1 MDRLP
6 GWADAVLVPLVSLL
20 LAALL
25 SALVILGIG
34 ESPVE
39 ALRIMITGAFG
50 STYGWGYTLYYATTF
65 MFTGLAF
72 AVASHAGMFNIG
84 AEGQAM
90 LGGLGVA
97 LVCLALPW
105 PHWALA
111 LPAAMAGARC
121 SARFGRWSRRG
132 CRRRGAVTS

>member
-6 GWADAVLVPLVSLL
+6 GWADAVLVPLVSLF

-84 AEGQAM
+84 AEGQFIAGAICGSALPILMPEANGIWVLPTMLIMAM
-90 LGGLGVA
+90 LGGMIGPMTELTAVR
-97 LVCLALPW
+97 
-105 PHWALA
+105 
-111 LPAAMAGARC
+111 AAA
-121 SARFGRWSRRG
+121 
-132 CRRRGAVTS
+132 